1 MAQKLKEKWRV
12 LCDFLTLW
20 KKTLHF
26 LRDARD
32 SPNSGTQ
39 KLRQSTQRRKVWLE
53 KCYKHQIFWLSR
65 FGECPFQPQHFPT
78 FVQKEQLSTKNR
90 EALNSHILKTSWAL
104 SLGCNLPPPP
114 PLLQATHWTRTNK
127 SNFQETF
134 QDGPK
139 EQNPKAPTTTEPA
152 LVPFPPHQK
161 NNPVLTSPTSW
172 GHTELSFLSHH
183 RNMPPT
189 APRQQEARSGP
200 RTMVAVFF
208 CYCHTVVFNCS
219 FPASTR
225 SKPSNLQV
233 QSSCL
238 AQVMHHLCLDLSF
251 IFL

>member
-20 KKTLHF
+20 ENTLHF

-65 FGECPFQPQHFPT
+65 FGECPFQPQHFPI

-104 SLGCNLPPPP
+104 GLGCNLPPPL
-114 PLLQATHWTRTNK
+114 PLLQATHWTRTSK

-139 EQNPKAPTTTEPA
+139 EQNPKAPTTTEPV

-161 NNPVLTSPTSW
+161 NNPVLTSPAPWVTIETCLQLHQDSKKLAAVQGQW
-172 GHTELSFLSHH
+172 WQCFFVTATLWSS
-183 RNMPPT
+183 T
-189 APRQQEARSGP
+189 APYQHPHVVNPANSKCSQ
-200 RTMVAVFF
+200 VALPKWCIIYV
-208 CYCHTVVFNCS
+208 
-219 FPASTR
+219 
-225 SKPSNLQV
+225 
-233 QSSCL
+233 
-238 AQVMHHLCLDLSF
+238 
-251 IFL
+251 